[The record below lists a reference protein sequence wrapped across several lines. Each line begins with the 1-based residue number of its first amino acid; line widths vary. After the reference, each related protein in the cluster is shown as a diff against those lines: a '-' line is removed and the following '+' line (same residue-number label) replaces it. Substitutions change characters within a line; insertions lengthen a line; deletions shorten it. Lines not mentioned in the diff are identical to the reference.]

1 MKAQF
6 WWRPLRLL
14 AVAVMPLVVAGCLSF
29 GGGSDTTT
37 VNQPTIGQQ
46 LLDLKKAYDSGT
58 LSHEE
63 YETMRQ
69 AILRGQK

>member
-1 MKAQF
+1 
-6 WWRPLRLL
+6 
-14 AVAVMPLVVAGCLSF
+14 
-29 GGGSDTTT
+29 